1 MEPDSV
7 NWRPV
12 LLVSWAGSDW
22 SKWSSVCNEVHSYW
36 VLFLLFISIMKSL
49 SAQWFSSAETPRLP
63 WNKAVTKARC
73 FVAVCRYRKFWLA
86 LCGVN
91 SFWRCSSL
99 HLSLCVCVCVGVCT
113 LYLRLESTWLCVSA
127 PPGALR
133 QLFVCLRWAACSEI
147 HTYAN
152 VWSGSRRP
160 RAPRA
165 AQNVKISPFLSTSLF
180 TPQKHAEALCWP

>member
-99 HLSLCVCVCVGVCT
+99 HLSLCVCVCVCRCVHTLPKAREHMAVCLCT
-113 LYLRLESTWLCVSA
+113 TWRSPTALCV
-127 PPGALR
+127 PALS
-133 QLFVCLRWAACSEI
+133 CLQWDPYIC
-147 HTYAN
+147 
-152 VWSGSRRP
+152 
-160 RAPRA
+160 
-165 AQNVKISPFLSTSLF
+165 
-180 TPQKHAEALCWP
+180 